1 MSYLLL
7 VIVGICIG
15 VHIWIMFKGHK
26 KHEEHDEKN
35 KENKHGGC
43 CH

>member
-7 VIVGICIG
+7 VIIGICIAG
-15 VHIWIMFKGHK
+15 HIWMMFKGHK